1 MYVLFCLDNPVTGP
15 AIRREIRAL
24 HLQYVVDHPDIFHY
38 GGPLQDEAGATVG
51 SIMILN
57 LPDRAA
63 LDKFLAEEPY
73 SRSKLYEAMIIRR
86 TRQVV
91 PEVKPGALAD
101 ELARQLALT
110 AA

>member
-15 AIRREIRAL
+15 AIRREIRAA
-24 HLQYVVDHPDIFHY
+24 HLQFVLDHPTVFHY
-38 GGPLQDEAGATVG
+38 GGPLQDEAGKTVG
-51 SIMILN
+51 SIMILD

-63 LDKFLAEEPY
+63 LEGFLAEEPY

-86 TRQVV
+86 TRRVV
-91 PEVKPGALAD
+91 PEVEPGALAD

-110 AA
+110 AG